1 MSKLLKG
8 NQEISFLRV
17 GFLFWEVNETA
28 HHRLI
33 QVCDFLAKHKLGE
46 PCPSSRGHAPLG
58 WQAPSTGGRG
68 CCCESLSPSCVRPGS
83 LDPLRNL
90 FIKSK
95 NFHIL
100 HTVPLLFHPT
110 SIVIEGIFTCY

>member
-33 QVCDFLAKHKLGE
+33 QVCEFLAKQQLGE
-46 PCPSSRGHAPLG
+46 ACPSSRGHAPLG
-58 WQAPSTGGRG
+58 CRPL
-68 CCCESLSPSCVRPGS
+68 SLGVG
-83 LDPLRNL
+83 DA
-90 FIKSK
+90 
-95 NFHIL
+95 
-100 HTVPLLFHPT
+100 V
-110 SIVIEGIFTCY
+110 VIH